1 MVSFLRFFPTSKLV
15 AEIIGK
21 KRVIGLVS
29 CSKIFFLKEE
39 IQDSGEFTPH
49 SEETIIFCQIIMFI
63 IFTGKDLRI
72 CIKKYFLAHA
82 IIFTCQISFF
92 TCLVS
97 VVKMIYLATL
107 GVMNLRK

>member
-1 MVSFLRFFPTSKLV
+1 MDSFLRFPPTSKLV

-29 CSKIFFLKEE
+29 YSKNFFFKEE

-49 SEETIIFCQIIMFI
+49 SKETIIFCQIITFI

-72 CIKKYFLAHA
+72 CIKN
-82 IIFTCQISFF
+82 IFWH
-92 TCLVS
+92 
-97 VVKMIYLATL
+97 MP
-107 GVMNLRK
+107 